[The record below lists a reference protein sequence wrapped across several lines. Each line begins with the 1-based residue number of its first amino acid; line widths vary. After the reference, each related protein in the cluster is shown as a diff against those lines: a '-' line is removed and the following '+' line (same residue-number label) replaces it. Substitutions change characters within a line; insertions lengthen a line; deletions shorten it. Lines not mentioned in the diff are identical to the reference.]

1 VVEATTRL
9 TRADFP
15 VLERIAYLNTGS
27 VGPLSVR
34 THRAVLDAQAADLE
48 QGRARSTRMM
58 GIRPLFDQLRS
69 GLADLL
75 GVPSANLVPTGSTT
89 EGCNIVVSGF
99 PLGPGDEIVTTD
111 SEHPGLSVPLQLSGA
126 TLRIARLTGRPAEEA
141 LDAVL
146 AEVTPRTR
154 LIALSHVLW
163 LNGQVLPIVE
173 IKQLSGLPL
182 LVDGAQSVGAVRVAA
197 GVADYY
203 TVSGQKWL
211 CGPEGTGALYVADPD
226 SLQPRLG
233 SYAAIFA
240 EDAAR
245 LALSFPNP
253 ALLAGLAAAVADFPP
268 GAFEAAA
275 RMTAHCRTALLEA
288 GLEVLTEPGQGTLV
302 AFRAIGDPAEIVQ
315 RAEAQDV
322 VVRSLTNGSVRASCG
337 WWTSDEDIARLIA
350 AVR

>member
-1 VVEATTRL
+1 MEATSPL

-15 VLERIAYLNTGS
+15 VLERVAYLNTGS
-27 VGPLSVR
+27 VGPLSLR
-34 THRAVLDAQAADLE
+34 THQAILDAQAADLE
-48 QGRARSTRMM
+48 RGRARSSRMM
-58 GIRPLFDQLRS
+58 GMRPLFDQLRR
-69 GLADLL
+69 GLGDLL
-75 GVPSANLVPTGSTT
+75 GVPWANLVPTGSTT
-89 EGCNIVVSGF
+89 EGCNIVMAGF
-99 PLGPGDEIVTTD
+99 PLEPGDEIVTTD
-111 SEHPGLSVPLQLSGA
+111 SEHPGLSVPLRLSGA
-126 TLRIARLTGRPAEEA
+126 TLRIARLAGRPAEEA

-163 LNGQVLPIVE
+163 LNGHVLPIAE
-173 IKQLSGLPL
+173 IKKLSGLPL
-182 LVDGAQSVGAVRVAA
+182 LVDGAQSVGAVPVAA
-197 GVADYY
+197 GIADYY

-226 SLQPRLG
+226 SLRPRLG

-253 ALLAGLAAAVADFPP
+253 ALLAGLAAAVADFPA

-275 RMTAHCRTALLEA
+275 RMKAHCRTALLDA
-288 GLEVLTEPGQGTLV
+288 GLEVLTDPGQGTMV
-302 AFRAIGDPAEIVQ
+302 TFRAIGDPAEIVQ
-315 RAEAQDV
+315 RADANDV
-322 VVRSLTNGSVRASCG
+322 VVRNLPNGSLRASCG
-337 WWTSDEDIARLIA
+337 WWTSEEDIARLIA